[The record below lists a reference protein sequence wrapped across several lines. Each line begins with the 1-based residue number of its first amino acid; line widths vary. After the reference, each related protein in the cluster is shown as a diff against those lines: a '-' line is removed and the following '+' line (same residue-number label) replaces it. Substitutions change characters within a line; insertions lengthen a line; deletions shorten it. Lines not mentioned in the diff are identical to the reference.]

1 MFSWICR
8 IGGGDMILEI
18 LIAQEWGW
26 PGDVEGVEVFDSA
39 KKRTDVEEEFV
50 RHDRGIVVSEQWSHY
65 VNFACL

>member
-26 PGDVEGVEVFDSA
+26 PGDVEGVEVFNGA
-39 KKRTDVEEEFV
+39 KRVGRDGGSS
-50 RHDRGIVVSEQWSHY
+50 RVV
-65 VNFACL
+65 